1 MKVTKGYLKKLIKE
15 ELKSINE
22 QQDGFEMFMDLGTIL
37 QGNAIRVNV
46 SESDTDSRKIR
57 INSINVEDAMEFVN
71 AVAKEAPFE
80 VDMKKMDRD
89 EINEFEK
96 GLEGQRRSAWDDYA
110 ADRAADKADR
120 ERDDF

>member
-37 QGNAIRVNV
+37 QGNSIRVNV